1 MVESRSSCLEYSRE
15 SGKGIEKTL
24 LEDPFKG
31 ITNGCLVRIE
41 DGPRLL
47 VGKDALVINRDLLAL
62 NASDGM
68 VEEYKVLVDVLV
80 DGKRLKLWIDWVS
93 RIVG

>member
-1 MVESRSSCLEYSRE
+1 M
-15 SGKGIEKTL
+15 
-24 LEDPFKG
+24 
-31 ITNGCLVRIE
+31 
-41 DGPRLL
+41 
-47 VGKDALVINRDLLAL
+47 INRDLLAL
-62 NASDGM
+62 NASDDM